1 MSHLL
6 DTNACIQALNNQ
18 NSSVAQRIICI
29 PTDSIYLCTIVCM
42 ELYYGAYKSRRT
54 QENLNALADFFRQF
68 LILPFDQESSR
79 ITGYIRT
86 RLEASGI
93 PIGLYDLQI
102 AAIEIANDFTLV
114 THNTREFSRVDGLK
128 YEDWE

>member
-1 MSHLL
+1 MSYLL

-18 NSSVAQRIICI
+18 NSSVAQRIIRI
-29 PTDSIYLCTIVCM
+29 PTESIYLCTIVCM

-54 QENLNALADFFRQF
+54 QENLDHLADFFRQF
-68 LILPFDQESSR
+68 SILLFDQESSR

-86 RLEASGI
+86 GLEVAGI

-102 AAIEIANDFTLV
+102 AVIALSNDLV
-114 THNTREFSRVDGLK
+114 LITHNTREFSRVDRLK

>member
-1 MSHLL
+1 MSYLL
-6 DTNACIQALNNQ
+6 DTNACIQALNIQ
-18 NSSVAQRIICI
+18 SSSVAQRIIRI
-29 PTDSIYLCTIVCM
+29 PSESIYLCTIVCM

-54 QENLNALADFFRQF
+54 QENLDHLANFFQQF
-68 LILPFDQESSR
+68 SILPFDQESSR

-86 RLEASGI
+86 RLEVSGI

-102 AAIEIANDFTLV
+102 AAIALCNDFTLV

>member
-1 MSHLL
+1 MSYLL

-18 NSSVAQRIICI
+18 NSFVAQRIIRI
-29 PTDSIYLCTIVCM
+29 PTECIYLCTIVCM

-54 QENLNALADFFRQF
+54 QENLNHLADFFRQF
-68 LILPFDQESSR
+68 SILPFDQESSR

-86 RLEASGI
+86 GLEVAGM

-102 AAIEIANDFTLV
+102 AAIALSNDLILI
-114 THNTREFSRVDGLK
+114 THNTREFSRVHNLK